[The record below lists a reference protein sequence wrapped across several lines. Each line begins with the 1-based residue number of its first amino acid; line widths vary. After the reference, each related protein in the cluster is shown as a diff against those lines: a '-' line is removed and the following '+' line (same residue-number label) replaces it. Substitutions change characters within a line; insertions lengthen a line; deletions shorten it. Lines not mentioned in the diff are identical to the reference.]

1 MNDIERLKENLNEQ
15 QLEAVTE
22 TEGFVRV
29 IAGAGS
35 GKTKALT
42 QRYAYIVEALGINSS
57 NILCVTFTNKAA
69 QEMRKRVKR
78 LVGENSDLSYIT
90 TYHGFC
96 VRVLR
101 EDINK
106 IKYPKNFI
114 IMDVEDQKTVLR
126 SIYNE
131 LGITSKIF
139 TFKQSLAYIN
149 REKNSLGYLAYVLE
163 SKKSDSENIAEKIFI
178 KYLEKQQRNFALDFA
193 DLINYTIYIF
203 SNNPAILS
211 KWQKRLH
218 YIQVDETQ
226 DSSEKQFYLIEMLSQ
241 FHKNLFV
248 VGDPDQTIYEWR
260 GAKPE
265 ILVDFD
271 KQFVDSKTII
281 MNQNYRS
288 TPNILSLGNHIIKKN
303 KIRVDKDMF
312 TQNPE
317 GVEVVH
323 FHGQNDYEEG
333 LWVAN
338 EIKRLVAEETCKHSD
353 FAILYRA
360 HHISRSIEQSLIREN
375 IPYSVFGGIR
385 FFERKEIKNVL
396 AYLRLIEIEDDFSF
410 LRVVNTPSRGLGKK
424 FIEIVAKIA
433 EKENISLYSA
443 LKENI
448 SQKELSRKGAIEFI
462 ELIEKY
468 KKVKAGLIIS
478 DLVKEI
484 MDESGLSA
492 YYRTDGDTDR
502 LDNIKELQN
511 SIILLE
517 TQDEEP
523 INLTEYLQEIALYT
537 DMDIEDDRN
546 DRVKL
551 MTIHTSKGLEFP
563 YVFLCGFTEG
573 VLPSAMSI
581 KERRAKALEEERR
594 LTYVAIT
601 RAEKAFYMTES
612 EGFNFSTGLNKYPSR
627 FLFEISDNYFVRK
640 GKLCQEIINEAKEQ
654 LKLDATRKLIQ
665 KKFDVGDMV
674 IHLIWKQGKVIEVN
688 EEKGEYQ
695 IEFTE
700 TGKTKPITFE
710 FRGLTKIKKPVE
722 LSAEEEIEKSKSDE
736 DWNSFVENEI
746 KNKGN
751 QKSETIEHQENR
763 VNKQEEKNKVVD
775 KEKKIDKKIQAKI
788 KRFAKKEYLDDKE
801 MRDYVYKNQVVA
813 FLYMITVTDNELEE
827 FSVNQYKND
836 YCMQQ
841 HIYDKNVVAKKYMAS
856 VKDSEIEILAKKDYP
871 FDYEMQQYVYDKQ
884 LDAKQKMSKFE
895 DNHIRKKAISEY
907 PNDYEMQVYSYQKL
921 ISEREE
927 NNDTSKDLIDFEQ
940 KKNEA
945 RKRIADLKEEKAKHE
960 KTELK
965 EQKKVDKFKSDENW
979 NSFIDNEI
987 KIKES
992 KKNQKSEPIKTS
1004 IEEKKELIRK
1014 RIANFKKKKTELE
1027 NIAEENSN
1035 AEVITESD
1043 LNQDC
1048 VRIEKDREA
1057 INNTHREYVK
1067 SMFYNGPENIEKLEE
1082 LITKGYDVSDSIYPI
1097 IRFIERGRTL
1107 EFIQFLIEKGMKIT
1121 INDIKALKENGFFK
1135 SVDFLNAVFS
1145 AEQIDNATLNQIL
1158 KPNEKKAAENLEPKS
1173 EKKEIL
1179 SPTTYKSNG
1188 ENSAKPKDKDKNNL
1202 WSKLKGLWS

>member
-1 MNDIERLKENLNEQ
+1 MIGIEKLKENLNEQ

-126 SIYNE
+126 QVYNE
-131 LGITSKIF
+131 LGLTSKVF
-139 TFKQSLAYIN
+139 TFKQVLRYISKQKTSQ
-149 REKNSLGYLAYVLE
+149 EYLQYILE
-163 SKKSDSENIAEKIFI
+163 SKKKETDNEIEKVFI
-178 KYLEKQQRNFALDFA
+178 RYLEKQQRNFALD
-193 DLINYTIYIF
+193 
-203 SNNPAILS
+203 
-211 KWQKRLH
+211 

-226 DSSEKQFYLIEMLSQ
+226 DSSQKQFMLIEMLSQ

-271 KQFVDSKTII
+271 KQFTDSKTII

-288 TPNILSLGNHIIKKN
+288 TPNILSLGNHIIKNN

-323 FHGQNDYEEG
+323 FHGENDYEEG

-338 EIKRLVAEETCKHSD
+338 EIKRLIADENCKHSD

-360 HHISRSIEQSLIREN
+360 NHISRSIEQSLIREN

-385 FFERKEIKNVL
+385 FFERKEIKDVL
-396 AYLRLIEIEDDFSF
+396 AYLRLIEFEDDFSF

-424 FIEIVAKIA
+424 FIENVAKIA

-443 LKENI
+443 LQQNI
-448 SQKELSRKGAIEFI
+448 SQKDLSRKGAIEFI
-462 ELIEKY
+462 QLIEKY
-468 KKVKAGLIIS
+468 KKAKTDLIIS

-517 TQDEEP
+517 TQDEEQ

-640 GKLCQEIINEAKEQ
+640 GELSQEIINEAKEQ
-654 LKLDATRKLIQ
+654 LKLDASRQLIQ
-665 KKFDVGDMV
+665 KKFDVGDLV
-674 IHLIWKQGKVIEVN
+674 NHLIWKQGKVIEVN

-695 IEFTE
+695 IEFLE
-700 TGKTKPITFE
+700 SGKTKPINFE
-710 FRGLTKIKKPVE
+710 FRGLSKIEKTVE
-722 LSAEEEIEKSKSDE
+722 LTEEEKIEKSKSDE
-736 DWNSFVENEI
+736 DWNSFVENETE
-746 KNKGN
+746 NNGN
-751 QKSETIEHQENR
+751 QKSENEELKKTST
-763 VNKQEEKNKVVD
+763 EEKK
-775 KEKKIDKKIQAKI
+775 
-788 KRFAKKEYLDDKE
+788 
-801 MRDYVYKNQVVA
+801 
-813 FLYMITVTDNELEE
+813 
-827 FSVNQYKND
+827 
-836 YCMQQ
+836 
-841 HIYDKNVVAKKYMAS
+841 
-856 VKDSEIEILAKKDYP
+856 
-871 FDYEMQQYVYDKQ
+871 
-884 LDAKQKMSKFE
+884 
-895 DNHIRKKAISEY
+895 
-907 PNDYEMQVYSYQKL
+907 KL
-921 ISEREE
+921 I
-927 NNDTSKDLIDFEQ
+927 
-940 KKNEA
+940 
-945 RKRIADLKEEKAKHE
+945 RKRIADLKEEKAGLE
-960 KTELK
+960 KIALENSETELIS
-965 EQKKVDKFKSDENW
+965 EPEIIENGTA
-979 NSFIDNEI
+979 EI
-987 KIKES
+987 KE
-992 KKNQKSEPIKTS
+992 T
-1004 IEEKKELIRK
+1004 EE
-1014 RIANFKKKKTELE
+1014 
-1027 NIAEENSN
+1027 
-1035 AEVITESD
+1035 EV
-1043 LNQDC
+1043 
-1048 VRIEKDREA
+1048 
-1057 INNTHREYVK
+1057 
-1067 SMFYNGPENIEKLEE
+1067 
-1082 LITKGYDVSDSIYPI
+1082 
-1097 IRFIERGRTL
+1097 
-1107 EFIQFLIEKGMKIT
+1107 
-1121 INDIKALKENGFFK
+1121 
-1135 SVDFLNAVFS
+1135 
-1145 AEQIDNATLNQIL
+1145 
-1158 KPNEKKAAENLEPKS
+1158 
-1173 EKKEIL
+1173 L
-1179 SPTTYKSNG
+1179 SPTTYKNNG
-1188 ENSAKPKDKDKNNL
+1188 GNPAKTKDNNKNKLWFKLKKL
-1202 WSKLKGLWS
+1202 WS

>member
-1 MNDIERLKENLNEQ
+1 MNGIEKLKENLNEQ

-126 SIYNE
+126 QVYNE
-131 LGITSKIF
+131 LGLTSKVF
-139 TFKQSLAYIN
+139 TFKQVLRYISKQKTSQ
-149 REKNSLGYLAYVLE
+149 EYLQYILE
-163 SKKSDSENIAEKIFI
+163 SKKKETDNEIEKVFI
-178 KYLEKQQRNFALDFA
+178 RYLEKQQRNFALDFD
-193 DLINYTIYIF
+193 DLLNFALYIF
-203 SNNPAILS
+203 VNNPDVLE
-211 KWQKRLH
+211 KWQNRLH

-226 DSSEKQFYLIEMLSQ
+226 DSSQKQFMLIEMLSQ

-288 TPNILSLGNHIIKKN
+288 TPNILSLGNHIIKNN

-323 FHGQNDYEEG
+323 FHGENDYEEG
-333 LWVAN
+333 LWVVN
-338 EIKRLVAEETCKHSD
+338 EVKRLVNDENCKYSD

-360 HHISRSIEQSLIREN
+360 NHISRSIEQSLIREN

-385 FFERKEIKNVL
+385 FFERKEIKDVL
-396 AYLRLIEIEDDFSF
+396 AYLRLIEFEDDFSF
-410 LRVVNTPSRGLGKK
+410 LRIVNTPSRGLGKK
-424 FIEIVAKIA
+424 FIENVAKIA
-433 EKENISLYSA
+433 EKESISLYSA
-443 LKENI
+443 LQQNI
-448 SQKELSRKGAIEFI
+448 TQKDLSRKGAVEFI

-468 KKVKAGLIIS
+468 KKSKADLIIS

-581 KERRAKALEEERR
+581 KERRAKAIEEERR

-627 FLFEISDNYFVRK
+627 FLFEISDNYFVRR
-640 GKLCQEIINEAKEQ
+640 GELSQEIINEAKEQ
-654 LKLDATRKLIQ
+654 LKLDASRQFIQ
-665 KKFDVGDMV
+665 KKFDVGDLV
-674 IHLIWKQGKVIEVN
+674 NHLIWKQGKVIEVN

-695 IEFTE
+695 IEFIE
-700 TGKTKPITFE
+700 TGKTKPINFE
-710 FRGLTKIKKPVE
+710 FRGLTKIEKPTE
-722 LSAEEEIEKSKSDE
+722 LTEEEKIEKSKSDD
-736 DWNSFVENEI
+736 DWNAFVENDI
-746 KNKGN
+746 QIN
-751 QKSETIEHQENR
+751 ETKKTQITEPKENST
-763 VNKQEEKNKVVD
+763 EEK
-775 KEKKIDKKIQAKI
+775 
-788 KRFAKKEYLDDKE
+788 
-801 MRDYVYKNQVVA
+801 
-813 FLYMITVTDNELEE
+813 
-827 FSVNQYKND
+827 
-836 YCMQQ
+836 
-841 HIYDKNVVAKKYMAS
+841 
-856 VKDSEIEILAKKDYP
+856 
-871 FDYEMQQYVYDKQ
+871 
-884 LDAKQKMSKFE
+884 
-895 DNHIRKKAISEY
+895 
-907 PNDYEMQVYSYQKL
+907 
-921 ISEREE
+921 
-927 NNDTSKDLIDFEQ
+927 KDLI
-940 KKNEA
+940 
-945 RKRIADLKEEKAKHE
+945 RKRIADLKVEKSELE
-960 KTELK
+960 KTKSELK
-965 EQKKVDKFKSDENW
+965 TDSEISENGAE
-979 NSFIDNEI
+979 EI
-987 KIKES
+987 EK
-992 KKNQKSEPIKTS
+992 
-1004 IEEKKELIRK
+1004 IEEK
-1014 RIANFKKKKTELE
+1014 
-1027 NIAEENSN
+1027 
-1035 AEVITESD
+1035 
-1043 LNQDC
+1043 
-1048 VRIEKDREA
+1048 
-1057 INNTHREYVK
+1057 
-1067 SMFYNGPENIEKLEE
+1067 
-1082 LITKGYDVSDSIYPI
+1082 
-1097 IRFIERGRTL
+1097 
-1107 EFIQFLIEKGMKIT
+1107 
-1121 INDIKALKENGFFK
+1121 
-1135 SVDFLNAVFS
+1135 
-1145 AEQIDNATLNQIL
+1145 
-1158 KPNEKKAAENLEPKS
+1158 
-1173 EKKEIL
+1173 IL

-1188 ENSAKPKDKDKNNL
+1188 GNSAKPKEKDKNNL

>member
-1 MNDIERLKENLNEQ
+1 MIGIEKLKENLNEQ

-69 QEMRKRVKR
+69 QEMRKRVRR

-106 IKYPKNFI
+106 IGYPKNFI

-126 SIYNE
+126 QVYNE
-131 LGITSKIF
+131 MGLTSKVF
-139 TFKQSLAYIN
+139 TFKQVLRYISKQKASQ
-149 REKNSLGYLAYVLE
+149 EYLQYILE
-163 SKKSDSENIAEKIFI
+163 SKTKETDVEIEKVFI
-178 KYLEKQQRNFALDFA
+178 RYLEKQQRNFALDFD
-193 DLINYTIYIF
+193 DLLNFTLYIF
-203 SNNPAILS
+203 ANNPDILE

-226 DSSEKQFYLIEMLSQ
+226 DSSQKQFMLIEMLSQ

-303 KIRVDKDMF
+303 KIRIDKDMF

-338 EIKRLVAEETCKHSD
+338 EIKRLIAEENCKHSD

-360 HHISRSIEQSLIREN
+360 NHISRSIEQSLIREN

-385 FFERKEIKNVL
+385 FFERKEIKDVL
-396 AYLRLIEIEDDFSF
+396 AYLRLIELGDDFSF
-410 LRVVNTPSRGLGKK
+410 LRVINTPSRGLGKK
-424 FIEIVAKIA
+424 FIENVAKIA

-448 SQKELSRKGAIEFI
+448 SQKDLKRKGAIEFI

-468 KKVKAGLIIS
+468 KKLKVNSIIS
-478 DLVKEI
+478 DLVKDI

-502 LDNIKELQN
+502 LNNIKELQN

-537 DMDIEDDRN
+537 DMDIEDDGN

-640 GKLCQEIINEAKEQ
+640 GKLSQEIIEEAKEQ
-654 LKLDATRKLIQ
+654 LKLGNSRQIIQ
-665 KKFDVGDMV
+665 KKYDVGDMV
-674 IHLIWKQGKVIEVN
+674 NHLIWKKGEVIKVD

-695 IEFTE
+695 IEFIE
-700 TGKTKPITFE
+700 TGKTKPINFE
-710 FRGLTKIKKPVE
+710 YRGLSKIKKAIELHVE
-722 LSAEEEIEKSKSDE
+722 ERTKKSKSDE
-736 DWNSFVENEI
+736 DLNPFVE
-746 KNKGN
+746 
-751 QKSETIEHQENR
+751 SETESNEAEKLKSSAAIEPT
-763 VNKQEEKNKVVD
+763 KP
-775 KEKKIDKKIQAKI
+775 
-788 KRFAKKEYLDDKE
+788 
-801 MRDYVYKNQVVA
+801 
-813 FLYMITVTDNELEE
+813 
-827 FSVNQYKND
+827 S
-836 YCMQQ
+836 
-841 HIYDKNVVAKKYMAS
+841 S
-856 VKDSEIEILAKKDYP
+856 
-871 FDYEMQQYVYDKQ
+871 
-884 LDAKQKMSKFE
+884 
-895 DNHIRKKAISEY
+895 
-907 PNDYEMQVYSYQKL
+907 
-921 ISEREE
+921 EE
-927 NNDTSKDLIDFEQ
+927 N
-940 KKNEA
+940 
-945 RKRIADLKEEKAKHE
+945 
-960 KTELK
+960 
-965 EQKKVDKFKSDENW
+965 
-979 NSFIDNEI
+979 
-987 KIKES
+987 
-992 KKNQKSEPIKTS
+992 
-1004 IEEKKELIRK
+1004 KELISK
-1014 RIANFKKKKTELE
+1014 RVEVAKEELE
-1027 NIAEENSN
+1027 KIELVNAEE
-1035 AEVITESD
+1035 EIITES
-1043 LNQDC
+1043 
-1048 VRIEKDREA
+1048 K
-1057 INNTHREYVK
+1057 IN
-1067 SMFYNGPENIEKLEE
+1067 ENRTAKINESEE
-1082 LITKGYDVSDSIYPI
+1082 EITSP
-1097 IRFIERGRTL
+1097 
-1107 EFIQFLIEKGMKIT
+1107 T
-1121 INDIKALKENGFFK
+1121 INK
-1135 SVDFLNAVFS
+1135 S
-1145 AEQIDNATLNQIL
+1145 
-1158 KPNEKKAAENLEPKS
+1158 
-1173 EKKEIL
+1173 
-1179 SPTTYKSNG
+1179 SN
-1188 ENSAKPKDKDKNNL
+1188 ENSAKPKEKNSL

>member
-1 MNDIERLKENLNEQ
+1 MNGIEKLKENLNEQ
-15 QLEAVTE
+15 QLKAVTE

-126 SIYNE
+126 QVYNE
-131 LGITSKIF
+131 LGLTSKVF
-139 TFKQSLAYIN
+139 TFKQVLRYISKQKASQ
-149 REKNSLGYLAYVLE
+149 EYLQYILE
-163 SKKSDSENIAEKIFI
+163 SKKKETDNEIEKIFI
-178 KYLEKQQRNFALDFA
+178 RYLEKQQRNFALDFD
-193 DLINYTIYIF
+193 DLLNFALYIF
-203 SNNPAILS
+203 VNNPDVLE

-226 DSSEKQFYLIEMLSQ
+226 DSSQKQFMLIEMLSQ

-288 TPNILSLGNHIIKKN
+288 TPNILSLGNHIIKNN
-303 KIRVDKDMF
+303 KVRVDKDMF

-323 FHGQNDYEEG
+323 FHGENDYEEG

-338 EIKRLVAEETCKHSD
+338 EIKRLVKDENCKYSD

-360 HHISRSIEQSLIREN
+360 NHISRSIEQSLIREN
-375 IPYSVFGGIR
+375 ISYSVFGGIR
-385 FFERKEIKNVL
+385 FFERKEIKDVL
-396 AYLRLIEIEDDFSF
+396 AYLRLIEFEDDFSF

-424 FIEIVAKIA
+424 FIENVAKIA
-433 EKENISLYSA
+433 EKESISLYSA
-443 LKENI
+443 LQQNI
-448 SQKELSRKGAIEFI
+448 TDKELSRKGAIEFV

-468 KKVKAGLIIS
+468 KKSKADLIIS

-517 TQDEEP
+517 TQDEEQ

-581 KERRAKALEEERR
+581 KERRAKAIEEERR

-640 GKLCQEIINEAKEQ
+640 GELSQEIINEAKEQ
-654 LKLDATRKLIQ
+654 LKLDASKQLIQ
-665 KKFDVGDMV
+665 KKFNVGDLV
-674 IHLIWKQGKVIEVN
+674 NHLIWKQGKVIEVN

-695 IEFTE
+695 IEFVE
-700 TGKTKPITFE
+700 TGKTKPINFE
-710 FRGLTKIKKPVE
+710 FRGLTKSEKQTE
-722 LSAEEEIEKSKSDE
+722 LTEEEKAEKSKSDE

-746 KNKGN
+746 QIK
-751 QKSETIEHQENR
+751 QSEKPEIPEPDETS
-763 VNKQEEKNKVVD
+763 V
-775 KEKKIDKKIQAKI
+775 KEKK
-788 KRFAKKEYLDDKE
+788 
-801 MRDYVYKNQVVA
+801 
-813 FLYMITVTDNELEE
+813 
-827 FSVNQYKND
+827 
-836 YCMQQ
+836 
-841 HIYDKNVVAKKYMAS
+841 
-856 VKDSEIEILAKKDYP
+856 
-871 FDYEMQQYVYDKQ
+871 
-884 LDAKQKMSKFE
+884 
-895 DNHIRKKAISEY
+895 
-907 PNDYEMQVYSYQKL
+907 
-921 ISEREE
+921 
-927 NNDTSKDLIDFEQ
+927 DLI
-940 KKNEA
+940 
-945 RKRIADLKEEKAKHE
+945 RKRIADLKEEK
-960 KTELK
+960 ELL
-965 EQKKVDKFKSDENW
+965 D
-979 NSFIDNEI
+979 
-987 KIKES
+987 KIKAE
-992 KKNQKSEPIKTS
+992 NIKSE
-1004 IEEKKELIRK
+1004 LI
-1014 RIANFKKKKTELE
+1014 
-1027 NIAEENSN
+1027 
-1035 AEVITESD
+1035 V
-1043 LNQDC
+1043 
-1048 VRIEKDREA
+1048 
-1057 INNTHREYVK
+1057 
-1067 SMFYNGPENIEKLEE
+1067 
-1082 LITKGYDVSDSIYPI
+1082 
-1097 IRFIERGRTL
+1097 
-1107 EFIQFLIEKGMKIT
+1107 
-1121 INDIKALKENGFFK
+1121 
-1135 SVDFLNAVFS
+1135 
-1145 AEQIDNATLNQIL
+1145 
-1158 KPNEKKAAENLEPKS
+1158 EPKKS
-1173 EKKEIL
+1173 EKETTKEQETEENIL
-1179 SPTTYKSNG
+1179 SPTTVPV
-1188 ENSAKPKDKDKNNL
+1188 AQL
-1202 WSKLKGLWS
+1202 C

>member
-1 MNDIERLKENLNEQ
+1 MNGIERLKENLNEQ

-42 QRYAYIVEALGINSS
+42 QRYAYIVEALGISSS

-126 SIYNE
+126 QVYNE
-131 LGITSKIF
+131 LGLTSKVF
-139 TFKQSLAYIN
+139 TFKQVLRYISKQKTSQ
-149 REKNSLGYLAYVLE
+149 EYLQYILE
-163 SKKSDSENIAEKIFI
+163 SKKKETDNEIEKVFI
-178 KYLEKQQRNFALDFA
+178 RYLEKQQRNFALDFD
-193 DLINYTIYIF
+193 DLLNFALYIF
-203 SNNPAILS
+203 VNNPDVLE

-226 DSSEKQFYLIEMLSQ
+226 DSSQKQFMLIEMLSQ

-271 KQFVDSKTII
+271 KQFTDSKTII

-288 TPNILSLGNHIIKKN
+288 TPNILSLGNHIIKNN

-323 FHGQNDYEEG
+323 FHGENDYEEG

-338 EIKRLVAEETCKHSD
+338 EIKRLVNDENCKYSD

-360 HHISRSIEQSLIREN
+360 NHISRSIEQSLIREN

-385 FFERKEIKNVL
+385 FFERKEIKDVL
-396 AYLRLIEIEDDFSF
+396 AYLRLIEFEDDFSF

-424 FIEIVAKIA
+424 FIENVAKIA
-433 EKENISLYSA
+433 EKESISLYSA
-443 LKENI
+443 LQQNI
-448 SQKELSRKGAIEFI
+448 TQKDLSRKGAIEFI

-468 KKVKAGLIIS
+468 KKSKVDLIIS

-640 GKLCQEIINEAKEQ
+640 GELSQEIINEAKEQ
-654 LKLDATRKLIQ
+654 LKLDASRQLIQ
-665 KKFDVGDMV
+665 KKFDVGDLV
-674 IHLIWKQGKVIEVN
+674 NHLIWKQGKVIEVN
-688 EEKGEYQ
+688 EEKGQYQ
-695 IEFTE
+695 IEFVE
-700 TGKTKPITFE
+700 TGKTKPINFE
-710 FRGLTKIKKPVE
+710 FRGLTKIEKPTD
-722 LSAEEEIEKSKSDE
+722 LTKEEKVEKSKSDD
-736 DWNSFVENEI
+736 DWNSFVENNIQINESNKLEI
-746 KNKGN
+746 VENKDNREKEPEENKEINLDKN
-751 QKSETIEHQENR
+751 
-763 VNKQEEKNKVVD
+763 
-775 KEKKIDKKIQAKI
+775 IQAKI
-788 KRFAKKEYLDDKE
+788 KRFAKKEYPDDKE
-801 MRDYVYKNQVVA
+801 MRDYVYKNQVEA
-813 FLYMITVTDNELEE
+813 FLYMSAVTDNELEE
-827 FSVNQYKND
+827 FAINQYKND

-841 HIYDKNVVAKKYMAS
+841 HIYDKNVVAKKYMAT

-884 LDAKQKMSKFE
+884 LDAKQKMSKLE
-895 DNHIRKKAISEY
+895 DSHIRKKAIAEY
-907 PNDYEMQVYSYQKL
+907 PNDYEMQVYSYEKL
-921 ISEREE
+921 ISERKE
-927 NNDTSKDLIDFEQ
+927 NNDNSKELIYFEQ
-940 KKNEA
+940 KKKEA
-945 RKRIADLKEEKAKHE
+945 RKRIADLKEEKAELE
-960 KTELK
+960 KI
-965 EQKKVDKFKSDENW
+965 KVDNSKS
-979 NSFIDNEI
+979 
-987 KIKES
+987 KLL
-992 KKNQKSEPIKTS
+992 SEPK
-1004 IEEKKELIRK
+1004 
-1014 RIANFKKKKTELE
+1014 
-1027 NIAEENSN
+1027 
-1035 AEVITESD
+1035 
-1043 LNQDC
+1043 
-1048 VRIEKDREA
+1048 
-1057 INNTHREYVK
+1057 
-1067 SMFYNGPENIEKLEE
+1067 
-1082 LITKGYDVSDSIYPI
+1082 
-1097 IRFIERGRTL
+1097 
-1107 EFIQFLIEKGMKIT
+1107 
-1121 INDIKALKENGFFK
+1121 
-1135 SVDFLNAVFS
+1135 
-1145 AEQIDNATLNQIL
+1145 
-1158 KPNEKKAAENLEPKS
+1158 KS
-1173 EKKEIL
+1173 EKEIAKEQETEEKIL

-1188 ENSAKPKDKDKNNL
+1188 GNSGTPKDKEKTNL

>member
-1 MNDIERLKENLNEQ
+1 MNGIEKLKENLNEQ
-15 QLEAVTE
+15 QLKAVTE

-126 SIYNE
+126 QVYNE
-131 LGITSKIF
+131 LGLTSKVF
-139 TFKQSLAYIN
+139 TFKQVLRYISKQKASQ
-149 REKNSLGYLAYVLE
+149 EYLQYILE
-163 SKKSDSENIAEKIFI
+163 SKKKETDNEIEKIFI
-178 KYLEKQQRNFALDFA
+178 RYLEKQQRNFALDFD
-193 DLINYTIYIF
+193 DLLNFALYIF
-203 SNNPAILS
+203 VNNPDVLE

-226 DSSEKQFYLIEMLSQ
+226 DSSQKQFMLIEMLSQ

-288 TPNILSLGNHIIKKN
+288 TPNILSLGNHIIKNN
-303 KIRVDKDMF
+303 KVRVDKDMF

-323 FHGQNDYEEG
+323 FHGENDYEEG

-338 EIKRLVAEETCKHSD
+338 EIKRLVKDENCKYSD

-360 HHISRSIEQSLIREN
+360 NHISRSIEQSLIREN
-375 IPYSVFGGIR
+375 ISYSVFGGIR
-385 FFERKEIKNVL
+385 FFERKEIKDVL
-396 AYLRLIEIEDDFSF
+396 AYLRLIEFEDDFSF

-424 FIEIVAKIA
+424 FIENVAKIA
-433 EKENISLYSA
+433 EKESISLYSA
-443 LKENI
+443 LQQNI
-448 SQKELSRKGAIEFI
+448 TDKELSRKGAIEFV

-468 KKVKAGLIIS
+468 KKSKADLIIS

-581 KERRAKALEEERR
+581 KERRAKAIEEERR

-640 GKLCQEIINEAKEQ
+640 GELSQEIINEAKEQ
-654 LKLDATRKLIQ
+654 LKLDASRQLIQ
-665 KKFDVGDMV
+665 KKFDVGDLV
-674 IHLIWKQGKVIEVN
+674 NHLIWKQGKVIEVN

-695 IEFTE
+695 IEFVE
-700 TGKTKPITFE
+700 TGKTKPINFE
-710 FRGLTKIKKPVE
+710 FRGLTKSEKQTE
-722 LSAEEEIEKSKSDE
+722 LTEEEKAEKSKSDE

-746 KNKGN
+746 QIK
-751 QKSETIEHQENR
+751 QSEKPEIPEPDETS
-763 VNKQEEKNKVVD
+763 V
-775 KEKKIDKKIQAKI
+775 KEKK
-788 KRFAKKEYLDDKE
+788 
-801 MRDYVYKNQVVA
+801 
-813 FLYMITVTDNELEE
+813 
-827 FSVNQYKND
+827 
-836 YCMQQ
+836 
-841 HIYDKNVVAKKYMAS
+841 
-856 VKDSEIEILAKKDYP
+856 
-871 FDYEMQQYVYDKQ
+871 
-884 LDAKQKMSKFE
+884 
-895 DNHIRKKAISEY
+895 
-907 PNDYEMQVYSYQKL
+907 
-921 ISEREE
+921 
-927 NNDTSKDLIDFEQ
+927 DLI
-940 KKNEA
+940 
-945 RKRIADLKEEKAKHE
+945 RKRIADLKEEK
-960 KTELK
+960 ELL
-965 EQKKVDKFKSDENW
+965 D
-979 NSFIDNEI
+979 
-987 KIKES
+987 KIKAE
-992 KKNQKSEPIKTS
+992 NIKSE
-1004 IEEKKELIRK
+1004 LI
-1014 RIANFKKKKTELE
+1014 
-1027 NIAEENSN
+1027 
-1035 AEVITESD
+1035 V
-1043 LNQDC
+1043 
-1048 VRIEKDREA
+1048 
-1057 INNTHREYVK
+1057 
-1067 SMFYNGPENIEKLEE
+1067 
-1082 LITKGYDVSDSIYPI
+1082 
-1097 IRFIERGRTL
+1097 
-1107 EFIQFLIEKGMKIT
+1107 
-1121 INDIKALKENGFFK
+1121 
-1135 SVDFLNAVFS
+1135 
-1145 AEQIDNATLNQIL
+1145 
-1158 KPNEKKAAENLEPKS
+1158 EPKKS
-1173 EKKEIL
+1173 EKETTKEQETEENIL
-1179 SPTTYKSNG
+1179 SPTTVPV
-1188 ENSAKPKDKDKNNL
+1188 AQL
-1202 WSKLKGLWS
+1202 C

>member
-1 MNDIERLKENLNEQ
+1 MNSVEKLKENLNEQ

-126 SIYNE
+126 QVYNE
-131 LGITSKIF
+131 LGLTSKVF
-139 TFKQSLAYIN
+139 TFKQVLRYISKQKTSQ
-149 REKNSLGYLAYVLE
+149 EYLQYILE
-163 SKKSDSENIAEKIFI
+163 SKKKETDNEIEKVLIR
-178 KYLEKQQRNFALDFA
+178 YLEKQQRNFALDFD
-193 DLINYTIYIF
+193 DLLNFALYIF
-203 SNNPAILS
+203 VNNPDVLE

-226 DSSEKQFYLIEMLSQ
+226 DSSQKQFMLIEMLSQ

-271 KQFVDSKTII
+271 KQFIDSKTII

-288 TPNILSLGNHIIKKN
+288 TPNILSLGNHIIKNN

-323 FHGQNDYEEG
+323 FHGENDYEEG

-338 EIKRLVAEETCKHSD
+338 EIKRLVNDENCKYSD

-360 HHISRSIEQSLIREN
+360 NHISRSIEQSLIREN

-385 FFERKEIKNVL
+385 FFERKEIKDVL
-396 AYLRLIEIEDDFSF
+396 AYLRLIEFEDDFSF
-410 LRVVNTPSRGLGKK
+410 LRVVNIPSRGLGKK
-424 FIEIVAKIA
+424 FIENVAKIA
-433 EKENISLYSA
+433 EKESISLYSA
-443 LKENI
+443 LQQNI
-448 SQKELSRKGAIEFI
+448 NQKDLNRRGAIDFI
-462 ELIEKY
+462 ELIDKY
-468 KKVKAGLIIS
+468 KKSKADLIIS

-581 KERRAKALEEERR
+581 KERRAKAIEEERR

-640 GKLCQEIINEAKEQ
+640 GELSQEIINEAKEQ
-654 LKLDATRKLIQ
+654 LKLDASRQLIQ
-665 KKFDVGDMV
+665 KKFDVGDLV
-674 IHLIWKQGKVIEVN
+674 NHLIWKQGKVIEVN

-695 IEFTE
+695 IEFVE
-700 TGKTKPITFE
+700 TGKTKPINFE
-710 FRGLTKIKKPVE
+710 FRGLKKIEKQTE
-722 LSAEEEIEKSKSDE
+722 LTEEEKTEKSKADE
-736 DWNSFVENEI
+736 DWNSFVESEI
-746 KNKGN
+746 QIK
-751 QKSETIEHQENR
+751 QSEKPEIPEPEETN
-763 VNKQEEKNKVVD
+763 VEEK
-775 KEKKIDKKIQAKI
+775 
-788 KRFAKKEYLDDKE
+788 
-801 MRDYVYKNQVVA
+801 
-813 FLYMITVTDNELEE
+813 
-827 FSVNQYKND
+827 
-836 YCMQQ
+836 
-841 HIYDKNVVAKKYMAS
+841 
-856 VKDSEIEILAKKDYP
+856 
-871 FDYEMQQYVYDKQ
+871 
-884 LDAKQKMSKFE
+884 
-895 DNHIRKKAISEY
+895 
-907 PNDYEMQVYSYQKL
+907 
-921 ISEREE
+921 
-927 NNDTSKDLIDFEQ
+927 KDLI
-940 KKNEA
+940 
-945 RKRIADLKEEKAKHE
+945 RKRIADLKEEK
-960 KTELK
+960 
-965 EQKKVDKFKSDENW
+965 
-979 NSFIDNEI
+979 I
-987 KIKES
+987 
-992 KKNQKSEPIKTS
+992 KSE
-1004 IEEKKELIRK
+1004 LI
-1014 RIANFKKKKTELE
+1014 
-1027 NIAEENSN
+1027 
-1035 AEVITESD
+1035 V
-1043 LNQDC
+1043 
-1048 VRIEKDREA
+1048 
-1057 INNTHREYVK
+1057 
-1067 SMFYNGPENIEKLEE
+1067 
-1082 LITKGYDVSDSIYPI
+1082 
-1097 IRFIERGRTL
+1097 
-1107 EFIQFLIEKGMKIT
+1107 
-1121 INDIKALKENGFFK
+1121 
-1135 SVDFLNAVFS
+1135 
-1145 AEQIDNATLNQIL
+1145 
-1158 KPNEKKAAENLEPKS
+1158 EPKKS
-1173 EKKEIL
+1173 EKETTKEQETEGKIL

-1188 ENSAKPKDKDKNNL
+1188 GNSAKPKEKDKNNL

>member
-1 MNDIERLKENLNEQ
+1 MNGIEKLKENLNEQ
-15 QLEAVTE
+15 QLQAVTE

-42 QRYAYIVEALGINSS
+42 QRYAYIVEALGINTS

-126 SIYNE
+126 QVYNE
-131 LGITSKIF
+131 LGLTSKEF
-139 TFKQSLAYIN
+139 TFKQVLRYISKQKTSQ
-149 REKNSLGYLAYVLE
+149 EYLQYILE
-163 SKKSDSENIAEKIFI
+163 SKKNETDNEIERIFI
-178 KYLEKQQRNFALDFA
+178 RYLEKQQRNFALDFD
-193 DLINYTIYIF
+193 DLLNFALYIF
-203 SNNPAILS
+203 VNNPDVLE

-226 DSSEKQFYLIEMLSQ
+226 DSSQKQFMLIEMLSQ

-288 TPNILSLGNHIIKKN
+288 TPNILSLGNHIIKNN

-323 FHGQNDYEEG
+323 FHGENDYEEG

-338 EIKRLVAEETCKHSD
+338 EIKRLVKDENCKYSD

-360 HHISRSIEQSLIREN
+360 NHISRSIEQSLIREN

-385 FFERKEIKNVL
+385 FFERKEIKDVL
-396 AYLRLIEIEDDFSF
+396 AYLRLIEFEDDFSF

-424 FIEIVAKIA
+424 FIENVAKIA
-433 EKENISLYSA
+433 EKESISLYSA
-443 LKENI
+443 LQQNI
-448 SQKELSRKGAIEFI
+448 TDKDLSRKGAIEFV

-468 KKVKAGLIIS
+468 KKSKADLIIS

-517 TQDEEP
+517 TQDEEQ

-581 KERRAKALEEERR
+581 KERRAKAIEEERR

-601 RAEKAFYMTES
+601 RAEKALYITES

-627 FLFEISDNYFVRK
+627 FLFEINDNYFVRK
-640 GKLCQEIINEAKEQ
+640 GELSQEIINEAKEQ
-654 LKLDATRKLIQ
+654 LKLDASRQLIQ
-665 KKFDVGDMV
+665 KKFDVGDLV
-674 IHLIWKQGKVIEVN
+674 NHLIWKQGKVIEVN

-695 IEFTE
+695 IEFVE
-700 TGKTKPITFE
+700 TGKTKPINFE
-710 FRGLTKIKKPVE
+710 FRGLTKIEKQTE
-722 LSAEEEIEKSKSDE
+722 LTEEEKTEKSKSDE

-746 KNKGN
+746 QIK
-751 QKSETIEHQENR
+751 QSEKPEIPEPEETS
-763 VNKQEEKNKVVD
+763 VEEK
-775 KEKKIDKKIQAKI
+775 
-788 KRFAKKEYLDDKE
+788 
-801 MRDYVYKNQVVA
+801 
-813 FLYMITVTDNELEE
+813 
-827 FSVNQYKND
+827 
-836 YCMQQ
+836 
-841 HIYDKNVVAKKYMAS
+841 
-856 VKDSEIEILAKKDYP
+856 
-871 FDYEMQQYVYDKQ
+871 
-884 LDAKQKMSKFE
+884 
-895 DNHIRKKAISEY
+895 
-907 PNDYEMQVYSYQKL
+907 
-921 ISEREE
+921 
-927 NNDTSKDLIDFEQ
+927 KDLI
-940 KKNEA
+940 
-945 RKRIADLKEEKAKHE
+945 RKRIADLKEEKESPDNKNAENIKS
-960 KTELK
+960 ELLE
-965 EQKKVDKFKSDENW
+965 EQKKSGKETTNEQETEDK
-979 NSFIDNEI
+979 
-987 KIKES
+987 
-992 KKNQKSEPIKTS
+992 
-1004 IEEKKELIRK
+1004 
-1014 RIANFKKKKTELE
+1014 
-1027 NIAEENSN
+1027 
-1035 AEVITESD
+1035 
-1043 LNQDC
+1043 
-1048 VRIEKDREA
+1048 
-1057 INNTHREYVK
+1057 
-1067 SMFYNGPENIEKLEE
+1067 
-1082 LITKGYDVSDSIYPI
+1082 
-1097 IRFIERGRTL
+1097 
-1107 EFIQFLIEKGMKIT
+1107 
-1121 INDIKALKENGFFK
+1121 
-1135 SVDFLNAVFS
+1135 
-1145 AEQIDNATLNQIL
+1145 
-1158 KPNEKKAAENLEPKS
+1158 
-1173 EKKEIL
+1173 IL
-1179 SPTTYKSNG
+1179 SPITYKNNG
-1188 ENSAKPKDKDKNNL
+1188 GNGAKPKEKDKISL

>member
-1 MNDIERLKENLNEQ
+1 MKIIEKLKENLNEPQ
-15 QLEAVTE
+15 IEAVTE

-78 LVGENSDLSYIT
+78 LIGKNSDLSYIT

-101 EDINK
+101 EEINK

-126 SIYNE
+126 QVYNE
-131 LGITSKIF
+131 LGLTSKVF
-139 TFKQSLAYIN
+139 TFKQVLRYISKQKTSQ
-149 REKNSLGYLAYVLE
+149 EYLQYILE
-163 SKKSDSENIAEKIFI
+163 SKKKETDNEIEKVFI
-178 KYLEKQQRNFALDFA
+178 RYLEKQQRNFALDFD
-193 DLINYTIYIF
+193 DLLNFALYIF
-203 SNNPAILS
+203 VKNPDVLE

-226 DSSEKQFYLIEMLSQ
+226 DSSQKQFMLIEMLSQ

-271 KQFVDSKTII
+271 KQFNDSKTII

-288 TPNILSLGNHIIKKN
+288 TPNILSLGNHIIKNN

-323 FHGQNDYEEG
+323 FHGENDYEEG

-338 EIKRLVAEETCKHSD
+338 EIKRLVTNENCKHSD

-360 HHISRSIEQSLIREN
+360 NHISRSIEQSLIRES

-385 FFERKEIKNVL
+385 FFERKEIKDVL
-396 AYLRLIEIEDDFSF
+396 AYLRLIEFEDDFSF
-410 LRVVNTPSRGLGKK
+410 LRVVNMPSRGLGKK
-424 FIEIVAKIA
+424 FIENVAKIA

-443 LKENI
+443 LQQNI
-448 SQKELSRKGAIEFI
+448 SKKDLSRKGAIEFI

-468 KKVKAGLIIS
+468 KKAKADLIIS

-537 DMDIEDDRN
+537 DMDIDDDRN

-581 KERRAKALEEERR
+581 KERRAKAIEEERR

-627 FLFEISDNYFVRK
+627 FLFEISENYFVRK
-640 GKLCQEIINEAKEQ
+640 GELSQEIINEAKEQ
-654 LKLDATRKLIQ
+654 LNLDASRQLIK
-665 KKFDVGDMV
+665 KKFEVGDYV
-674 IHLIWKQGKVIEVN
+674 NHLIWKQGIIIEVN

-695 IEFTE
+695 IEFLE
-700 TGKTKPITFE
+700 TGKTKPINFE
-710 FRGLTKIKKPVE
+710 YKGLVKIEKPIE
-722 LSAEEEIEKSKSDE
+722 LSEEEKIEKLKAEE
-736 DWNSFVENEI
+736 DWNSFI
-746 KNKGN
+746 
-751 QKSETIEHQENR
+751 
-763 VNKQEEKNKVVD
+763 
-775 KEKKIDKKIQAKI
+775 
-788 KRFAKKEYLDDKE
+788 
-801 MRDYVYKNQVVA
+801 
-813 FLYMITVTDNELEE
+813 
-827 FSVNQYKND
+827 
-836 YCMQQ
+836 
-841 HIYDKNVVAKKYMAS
+841 
-856 VKDSEIEILAKKDYP
+856 
-871 FDYEMQQYVYDKQ
+871 
-884 LDAKQKMSKFE
+884 
-895 DNHIRKKAISEY
+895 
-907 PNDYEMQVYSYQKL
+907 
-921 ISEREE
+921 
-927 NNDTSKDLIDFEQ
+927 
-940 KKNEA
+940 
-945 RKRIADLKEEKAKHE
+945 
-960 KTELK
+960 
-965 EQKKVDKFKSDENW
+965 
-979 NSFIDNEI
+979 
-987 KIKES
+987 
-992 KKNQKSEPIKTS
+992 
-1004 IEEKKELIRK
+1004 
-1014 RIANFKKKKTELE
+1014 
-1027 NIAEENSN
+1027 N
-1035 AEVITESD
+1035 AEY
-1043 LNQDC
+1043 Q
-1048 VRIEKDREA
+1048 EKDELGNHPEKQ
-1057 INNTHREYVK
+1057 INNTKTPLEEIKDEDFEANNEDVELEKEDQSVKTQPKVK
-1067 SMFYNGPENIEKLEE
+1067 SLKL
-1082 LITKGYDVSDSIYPI
+1082 LD
-1097 IRFIERGRTL
+1097 
-1107 EFIQFLIEKGMKIT
+1107 
-1121 INDIKALKENGFFK
+1121 
-1135 SVDFLNAVFS
+1135 
-1145 AEQIDNATLNQIL
+1145 
-1158 KPNEKKAAENLEPKS
+1158 
-1173 EKKEIL
+1173 
-1179 SPTTYKSNG
+1179 
-1188 ENSAKPKDKDKNNL
+1188 
-1202 WSKLKGLWS
+1202 KLKNFWTK

>member
-1 MNDIERLKENLNEQ
+1 MNGIERLKENLNKQ

-126 SIYNE
+126 QVYNE
-131 LGITSKIF
+131 LGLTSKVF
-139 TFKQSLAYIN
+139 TFKQVLRYISKQKSSQ
-149 REKNSLGYLAYVLE
+149 EYLQYILE
-163 SKKSDSENIAEKIFI
+163 SKKKETDNEIEKVFI
-178 KYLEKQQRNFALDFA
+178 RYLEKQQRNFALDFD
-193 DLINYTIYIF
+193 DLLNFALYIF
-203 SNNPAILS
+203 VNNPDVLE

-226 DSSEKQFYLIEMLSQ
+226 DSSQKQFMLIQMLSQ

-271 KQFVDSKTII
+271 KQFTDSKTII

-288 TPNILSLGNHIIKKN
+288 TPNILSLGNHIIKNN

-317 GVEVVH
+317 GVEAVH
-323 FHGQNDYEEG
+323 FHGENDYEEG

-338 EIKRLVAEETCKHSD
+338 EIKRLVNDENCKYSD

-360 HHISRSIEQSLIREN
+360 NHISRSIEQSLIREN

-385 FFERKEIKNVL
+385 FFERKEIKDVL
-396 AYLRLIEIEDDFSF
+396 AYLRLIEFEDDFSF

-424 FIEIVAKIA
+424 FIENVAKIA
-433 EKENISLYSA
+433 EKESISLYSA
-443 LKENI
+443 LQQNI
-448 SQKELSRKGAIEFI
+448 TQKDLSRKGAIQFI

-468 KKVKAGLIIS
+468 KKSKVDLIIS

-484 MDESGLSA
+484 MDESELSA

-601 RAEKAFYMTES
+601 RAQKAFYMTES

-640 GKLCQEIINEAKEQ
+640 GELSQEIINEAKEQ
-654 LKLDATRKLIQ
+654 LKLDASRQLIQ
-665 KKFDVGDMV
+665 KKFDVGDLV
-674 IHLIWKQGKVIEVN
+674 NHLIWKQGKVIEVN

-695 IEFTE
+695 IEFVE
-700 TGKTKPITFE
+700 TGKTKPINFE
-710 FRGLTKIKKPVE
+710 FRGLTKIEKPTD
-722 LSAEEEIEKSKSDE
+722 LTKEEKVEKSKSDD
-736 DWNSFVENEI
+736 DWNSFVEN
-746 KNKGN
+746 
-751 QKSETIEHQENR
+751 
-763 VNKQEEKNKVVD
+763 
-775 KEKKIDKKIQAKI
+775 KIQINKSNKLEIVENKDNSEKEPEENKEINLDKNIQTKI
-788 KRFAKKEYLDDKE
+788 KRFAKKEYPDDKE
-801 MRDYVYKNQVVA
+801 MGDYVYKNQVEA
-813 FLYMITVTDNELEE
+813 FLYMSAVTDNELEE
-827 FSVNQYKND
+827 FAINQYKND

-841 HIYDKNVVAKKYMAS
+841 HIYDKNVVAKKYMAT

-871 FDYEMQQYVYDKQ
+871 LDYEMQQYVYDKQ

-895 DNHIRKKAISEY
+895 DIHIRKKAIAEY
-907 PNDYEMQVYSYQKL
+907 PNDYEMQVYSYEKL
-921 ISEREE
+921 ISERKE
-927 NNDTSKDLIDFEQ
+927 NNDTSKELIDFEQ
-940 KKNEA
+940 KKKEA
-945 RKRIADLKEEKAKHE
+945 RKRIADLKEEKAELE
-960 KTELK
+960 KIKVDNSKSELLSEPKKPEKEIAK
-965 EQKKVDKFKSDENW
+965 EQE
-979 NSFIDNEI
+979 
-987 KIKES
+987 
-992 KKNQKSEPIKTS
+992 
-1004 IEEKKELIRK
+1004 
-1014 RIANFKKKKTELE
+1014 TEG
-1027 NIAEENSN
+1027 
-1035 AEVITESD
+1035 
-1043 LNQDC
+1043 
-1048 VRIEKDREA
+1048 K
-1057 INNTHREYVK
+1057 
-1067 SMFYNGPENIEKLEE
+1067 
-1082 LITKGYDVSDSIYPI
+1082 
-1097 IRFIERGRTL
+1097 
-1107 EFIQFLIEKGMKIT
+1107 
-1121 INDIKALKENGFFK
+1121 
-1135 SVDFLNAVFS
+1135 
-1145 AEQIDNATLNQIL
+1145 
-1158 KPNEKKAAENLEPKS
+1158 
-1173 EKKEIL
+1173 IL
-1179 SPTTYKSNG
+1179 SSTMYKSNG
-1188 ENSAKPKDKDKNNL
+1188 GNSAIPKDKEKNNL

>member
-1 MNDIERLKENLNEQ
+1 MNSVEKLKENLNEQ

-126 SIYNE
+126 QVYNE
-131 LGITSKIF
+131 LGLTSKVF
-139 TFKQSLAYIN
+139 TFKQVLRYISKQKTSQ
-149 REKNSLGYLAYVLE
+149 EYLQYILE
-163 SKKSDSENIAEKIFI
+163 SKKKETDNEIEKVLIR
-178 KYLEKQQRNFALDFA
+178 YLEKQQRNFALDFD
-193 DLINYTIYIF
+193 DLLNFALYIF
-203 SNNPAILS
+203 LNNPDVLE

-226 DSSEKQFYLIEMLSQ
+226 DSSQKQFMLIEMLSQ

-271 KQFVDSKTII
+271 KQFIDSKTII

-288 TPNILSLGNHIIKKN
+288 TPNILSLGNHIIKNN

-323 FHGQNDYEEG
+323 FHGENDYEEG

-338 EIKRLVAEETCKHSD
+338 EIKRLVNDENCKYSD

-360 HHISRSIEQSLIREN
+360 NHISRSIEQSLIREN

-385 FFERKEIKNVL
+385 FFERKEIKDVL
-396 AYLRLIEIEDDFSF
+396 AYLRLIEFEDDFSF

-424 FIEIVAKIA
+424 FIENVAKTA
-433 EKENISLYSA
+433 EKESISLYSA
-443 LKENI
+443 LQQNI
-448 SQKELSRKGAIEFI
+448 NQKDLSRKGAIDFI

-468 KKVKAGLIIS
+468 KKSKADLIIS

-581 KERRAKALEEERR
+581 KERRAKAIEEERR

-640 GKLCQEIINEAKEQ
+640 GELSQEIINEAKEQ
-654 LKLDATRKLIQ
+654 LKLDASRQLIQ
-665 KKFDVGDMV
+665 KKFDVGDLV
-674 IHLIWKQGKVIEVN
+674 NHLIWKQGKVIEVN

-695 IEFTE
+695 IEFVE
-700 TGKTKPITFE
+700 TGKTKPINFE
-710 FRGLTKIKKPVE
+710 FRGLKKIEKQTE
-722 LSAEEEIEKSKSDE
+722 LTEEEKTEKSKADE
-736 DWNSFVENEI
+736 DWNSLVQSEI
-746 KNKGN
+746 QIK
-751 QKSETIEHQENR
+751 QSEKPEIPEPEETN
-763 VNKQEEKNKVVD
+763 VEEKK
-775 KEKKIDKKIQAKI
+775 
-788 KRFAKKEYLDDKE
+788 
-801 MRDYVYKNQVVA
+801 
-813 FLYMITVTDNELEE
+813 T
-827 FSVNQYKND
+827 
-836 YCMQQ
+836 
-841 HIYDKNVVAKKYMAS
+841 
-856 VKDSEIEILAKKDYP
+856 
-871 FDYEMQQYVYDKQ
+871 
-884 LDAKQKMSKFE
+884 
-895 DNHIRKKAISEY
+895 
-907 PNDYEMQVYSYQKL
+907 L
-921 ISEREE
+921 I
-927 NNDTSKDLIDFEQ
+927 
-940 KKNEA
+940 
-945 RKRIADLKEEKAKHE
+945 RKRIADLK
-960 KTELK
+960 
-965 EQKKVDKFKSDENW
+965 DE
-979 NSFIDNEI
+979 
-987 KIKES
+987 KIKS
-992 KKNQKSEPIKTS
+992 
-1004 IEEKKELIRK
+1004 ELI
-1014 RIANFKKKKTELE
+1014 
-1027 NIAEENSN
+1027 
-1035 AEVITESD
+1035 V
-1043 LNQDC
+1043 
-1048 VRIEKDREA
+1048 
-1057 INNTHREYVK
+1057 
-1067 SMFYNGPENIEKLEE
+1067 
-1082 LITKGYDVSDSIYPI
+1082 
-1097 IRFIERGRTL
+1097 
-1107 EFIQFLIEKGMKIT
+1107 
-1121 INDIKALKENGFFK
+1121 
-1135 SVDFLNAVFS
+1135 
-1145 AEQIDNATLNQIL
+1145 
-1158 KPNEKKAAENLEPKS
+1158 EPKKS
-1173 EKKEIL
+1173 EKETTKEQETEEKIL
-1179 SPTTYKSNG
+1179 SPTTYKSNDG
-1188 ENSAKPKDKDKNNL
+1188 NSAKPKEKDENNL

>member
-1 MNDIERLKENLNEQ
+1 MNGIERLKENLNEQ

-126 SIYNE
+126 QVYNE
-131 LGITSKIF
+131 LGLTSKVF
-139 TFKQSLAYIN
+139 TFKQVLRYISKQKTSQ
-149 REKNSLGYLAYVLE
+149 EYLQYILE
-163 SKKSDSENIAEKIFI
+163 SKKKETDNEIEKVFI
-178 KYLEKQQRNFALDFA
+178 RYLEKQQRNFALDFD
-193 DLINYTIYIF
+193 DLLNFALYIF
-203 SNNPAILS
+203 VNNPDVLE

-226 DSSEKQFYLIEMLSQ
+226 DSSQKQFILIEMLSQ

-271 KQFVDSKTII
+271 KQFTDSKTII

-288 TPNILSLGNHIIKKN
+288 TPNILSLGNHIIKNN

-323 FHGQNDYEEG
+323 FHGENDYEEG

-338 EIKRLVAEETCKHSD
+338 EIKRLVNDENRKYSD

-360 HHISRSIEQSLIREN
+360 NHISRSIEQSLIREN
-375 IPYSVFGGIR
+375 IPYSVFGGVR
-385 FFERKEIKNVL
+385 FFERKEIKDVL
-396 AYLRLIEIEDDFSF
+396 AYLRLIEFEDDFSF

-424 FIEIVAKIA
+424 FIENVAKIA
-433 EKENISLYSA
+433 EKNSISLYSA
-443 LKENI
+443 LQQNI
-448 SQKELSRKGAIEFI
+448 TQKDLSRKGAIEFI

-468 KKVKAGLIIS
+468 KKSKVDLIIS

-581 KERRAKALEEERR
+581 KERRAKAIEEERR

-640 GKLCQEIINEAKEQ
+640 GKLSQEIINEAKEQ
-654 LKLDATRKLIQ
+654 LKLDASRQLIQ
-665 KKFDVGDMV
+665 KKFDVGDLV
-674 IHLIWKQGKVIEVN
+674 NHLIWKLGKVIEVN

-695 IEFTE
+695 IEFVE
-700 TGKTKPITFE
+700 TGKTKPINFE
-710 FRGLTKIKKPVE
+710 FRGLTKIEKPTD
-722 LSAEEEIEKSKSDE
+722 LSKEEKVEKSKSD
-736 DWNSFVENEI
+736 DDGNSFVENEI
-746 KNKGN
+746 QINESNKLEIAKNKDN
-751 QKSETIEHQENR
+751 REKEPEENKE
-763 VNKQEEKNKVVD
+763 NNLDKN
-775 KEKKIDKKIQAKI
+775 IQAKI
-788 KRFAKKEYLDDKE
+788 KRLAKKEYPDDKE
-801 MRDYVYKNQVVA
+801 MRDYVYKNQVEA
-813 FLYMITVTDNELEE
+813 FLYMSAVTDNELEE
-827 FSVNQYKND
+827 FAINQYKND

-871 FDYEMQQYVYDKQ
+871 LDYEMQQYVYDKQ
-884 LDAKQKMSKFE
+884 LDSKRKMSKFE
-895 DNHIRKKAISEY
+895 DNHIRKKAIAEY
-907 PNDYEMQVYSYQKL
+907 PNDYEMQVYSYEKL
-921 ISEREE
+921 ISERKE
-927 NNDTSKDLIDFEQ
+927 NNDTSKKLIDFEQ
-940 KKNEA
+940 KKKEA
-945 RKRIADLKEEKAKHE
+945 RKRIADLKEEKA
-960 KTELK
+960 EL
-965 EQKKVDKFKSDENW
+965 EEIKVD
-979 NSFIDNEI
+979 NS
-987 KIKES
+987 
-992 KKNQKSEPIKTS
+992 KSEVLS
-1004 IEEKKELIRK
+1004 
-1014 RIANFKKKKTELE
+1014 
-1027 NIAEENSN
+1027 
-1035 AEVITESD
+1035 
-1043 LNQDC
+1043 
-1048 VRIEKDREA
+1048 
-1057 INNTHREYVK
+1057 
-1067 SMFYNGPENIEKLEE
+1067 
-1082 LITKGYDVSDSIYPI
+1082 
-1097 IRFIERGRTL
+1097 
-1107 EFIQFLIEKGMKIT
+1107 
-1121 INDIKALKENGFFK
+1121 
-1135 SVDFLNAVFS
+1135 
-1145 AEQIDNATLNQIL
+1145 
-1158 KPNEKKAAENLEPKS
+1158 EPKKS
-1173 EKKEIL
+1173 EKEIAKEQGTEEKIL
-1179 SPTTYKSNG
+1179 SPTTVIV
-1188 ENSAKPKDKDKNNL
+1188 AQANN
-1202 WSKLKGLWS
+1202 K

>member
-126 SIYNE
+126 QVYNE
-131 LGITSKIF
+131 LGLTSKVF
-139 TFKQSLAYIN
+139 TFKQVLRYISKQKTSQ
-149 REKNSLGYLAYVLE
+149 EYLQYILE
-163 SKKSDSENIAEKIFI
+163 SKKKETDNEIEKVFI
-178 KYLEKQQRNFALDFA
+178 RYLEKQQRNFALDFD
-193 DLINYTIYIF
+193 DLLNFALYIF
-203 SNNPAILS
+203 VNNPDVLE

-226 DSSEKQFYLIEMLSQ
+226 DSSQKQFMLIEMLSQ

-288 TPNILSLGNHIIKKN
+288 TPNILNLGNHIIKNN
-303 KIRVDKDMF
+303 KVRVDKDMF

-323 FHGQNDYEEG
+323 FHGENDYEEG

-338 EIKRLVAEETCKHSD
+338 EIKRLVKDENCKYSD

-360 HHISRSIEQSLIREN
+360 NYISRSIEQSLIREN

-385 FFERKEIKNVL
+385 FFERKEIKDIL
-396 AYLRLIEIEDDFSF
+396 AYLRLIEFEDDFSF
-410 LRVVNTPSRGLGKK
+410 LRVVNTPSRGLGNK
-424 FIEIVAKIA
+424 FIENVAKIA
-433 EKENISLYSA
+433 EKESISLYSA
-443 LKENI
+443 LQQNI
-448 SQKELSRKGAIEFI
+448 TDKDLNRKGAIEFV

-468 KKVKAGLIIS
+468 KKSKADLIIS

-517 TQDEEP
+517 TLDEEP

-563 YVFLCGFTEG
+563 YVFLSGFTEG
-573 VLPSAMSI
+573 ILPSAMSI
-581 KERRAKALEEERR
+581 KERRAKAIEEERR

-601 RAEKAFYMTES
+601 RAEKALYMTES

-640 GKLCQEIINEAKEQ
+640 GELSQEIINEAKEQ
-654 LKLDATRKLIQ
+654 LKLDASRQLIQ
-665 KKFDVGDMV
+665 KKFEVGDLV
-674 IHLIWKQGKVIEVN
+674 NHLIWKQGKIIEVN
-688 EEKGEYQ
+688 GEKEEYY
-695 IEFTE
+695 IEFVE
-700 TGKTKPITFE
+700 TGKTKPINFE
-710 FRGLTKIKKPVE
+710 FKGLTKIEKPTE
-722 LSAEEEIEKSKSDE
+722 LTDEEKAEKSKSDE
-736 DWNSFVENEI
+736 DWNSFVQSENNINES
-746 KNKGN
+746 N
-751 QKSETIEHQENR
+751 KSEIVEHKENSEKETEE
-763 VNKQEEKNKVVD
+763 NKAINLDKN
-775 KEKKIDKKIQAKI
+775 ILAKI
-788 KRFAKKEYLDDKE
+788 KRFAKKEYPDDKE
-801 MRDYVYKNQVVA
+801 MRDYVYKNQVEA
-813 FLYMITVTDNELEE
+813 FLYMSAVTDNELKE
-827 FSVNQYKND
+827 FAINQYKND

-871 FDYEMQQYVYDKQ
+871 HDYEMQQYVYDKQ
-884 LDAKQKMSKFE
+884 LDAKLKMSKFE
-895 DNHIRKKAISEY
+895 DNHIRKKAVAEY
-907 PNDYEMQVYSYQKL
+907 PNDYEMQIYSYEKF
-921 ISEREE
+921 ISERKE
-927 NNDTSKDLIDFEQ
+927 NNECSKELIDLEQ
-940 KKNEA
+940 KKKEA
-945 RKRIADLKEEKAKHE
+945 RKRIADLKAEMAELEKTKVDNSKYELLSEPKNSEKEIAKEQETEEK
-960 KTELK
+960 T
-965 EQKKVDKFKSDENW
+965 
-979 NSFIDNEI
+979 
-987 KIKES
+987 
-992 KKNQKSEPIKTS
+992 
-1004 IEEKKELIRK
+1004 
-1014 RIANFKKKKTELE
+1014 
-1027 NIAEENSN
+1027 
-1035 AEVITESD
+1035 
-1043 LNQDC
+1043 
-1048 VRIEKDREA
+1048 
-1057 INNTHREYVK
+1057 
-1067 SMFYNGPENIEKLEE
+1067 
-1082 LITKGYDVSDSIYPI
+1082 
-1097 IRFIERGRTL
+1097 
-1107 EFIQFLIEKGMKIT
+1107 
-1121 INDIKALKENGFFK
+1121 
-1135 SVDFLNAVFS
+1135 
-1145 AEQIDNATLNQIL
+1145 
-1158 KPNEKKAAENLEPKS
+1158 
-1173 EKKEIL
+1173 L
-1179 SPTTYKSNG
+1179 SPITNKSNM
-1188 ENSAKPKDKDKNNL
+1188 KDSNISKDNTNNKSLSWWKKL
-1202 WSKLKGLWS
+1202 WS

>member
-1 MNDIERLKENLNEQ
+1 MNSVEKLKENLNEQ

-126 SIYNE
+126 QVYNE
-131 LGITSKIF
+131 LGLTSKVF
-139 TFKQSLAYIN
+139 TFKQVLRYISKQKTSQ
-149 REKNSLGYLAYVLE
+149 EYLQYILE
-163 SKKSDSENIAEKIFI
+163 SKKKETDNEIEKVLIR
-178 KYLEKQQRNFALDFA
+178 YLEKQQRNFALDFD
-193 DLINYTIYIF
+193 DLLNFALYIF
-203 SNNPAILS
+203 VNNPDVLE

-226 DSSEKQFYLIEMLSQ
+226 DSSQKQFMLIEMLSQ

-271 KQFVDSKTII
+271 KQFIDSKTII

-288 TPNILSLGNHIIKKN
+288 TPNILSLGNHIIKNN

-323 FHGQNDYEEG
+323 FHGENDYEEG

-338 EIKRLVAEETCKHSD
+338 EIKRLVNDENCKYSD

-360 HHISRSIEQSLIREN
+360 NHISRSIEQSLIREN

-385 FFERKEIKNVL
+385 FFERKEIKDVL
-396 AYLRLIEIEDDFSF
+396 AYLRLIEFEDDFSF

-424 FIEIVAKIA
+424 FIENVAKTA
-433 EKENISLYSA
+433 EKESISLYSA
-443 LKENI
+443 LQQNI
-448 SQKELSRKGAIEFI
+448 NQKDLSRKGAIDFI

-468 KKVKAGLIIS
+468 KKSKADLIIS

-581 KERRAKALEEERR
+581 KERRAKAIEEERR

-640 GKLCQEIINEAKEQ
+640 GELSQEIINEAKEQ
-654 LKLDATRKLIQ
+654 LKLDASRQLIQ
-665 KKFDVGDMV
+665 KKFDVGDLV
-674 IHLIWKQGKVIEVN
+674 NHLIWKQGKVIEVN

-695 IEFTE
+695 IEFVE
-700 TGKTKPITFE
+700 TGKTKPINFE
-710 FRGLTKIKKPVE
+710 FRGLKKIEKQTE
-722 LSAEEEIEKSKSDE
+722 LTEEEKTEKSKADE
-736 DWNSFVENEI
+736 DWNSFVESEI
-746 KNKGN
+746 QIK
-751 QKSETIEHQENR
+751 QSEKPEIPEPEETN
-763 VNKQEEKNKVVD
+763 VEEK
-775 KEKKIDKKIQAKI
+775 
-788 KRFAKKEYLDDKE
+788 
-801 MRDYVYKNQVVA
+801 
-813 FLYMITVTDNELEE
+813 
-827 FSVNQYKND
+827 
-836 YCMQQ
+836 
-841 HIYDKNVVAKKYMAS
+841 
-856 VKDSEIEILAKKDYP
+856 
-871 FDYEMQQYVYDKQ
+871 
-884 LDAKQKMSKFE
+884 
-895 DNHIRKKAISEY
+895 
-907 PNDYEMQVYSYQKL
+907 
-921 ISEREE
+921 
-927 NNDTSKDLIDFEQ
+927 KDLI
-940 KKNEA
+940 
-945 RKRIADLKEEKAKHE
+945 RKRIADLKEEK
-960 KTELK
+960 
-965 EQKKVDKFKSDENW
+965 
-979 NSFIDNEI
+979 I
-987 KIKES
+987 
-992 KKNQKSEPIKTS
+992 KSE
-1004 IEEKKELIRK
+1004 LI
-1014 RIANFKKKKTELE
+1014 
-1027 NIAEENSN
+1027 
-1035 AEVITESD
+1035 V
-1043 LNQDC
+1043 
-1048 VRIEKDREA
+1048 
-1057 INNTHREYVK
+1057 
-1067 SMFYNGPENIEKLEE
+1067 
-1082 LITKGYDVSDSIYPI
+1082 
-1097 IRFIERGRTL
+1097 
-1107 EFIQFLIEKGMKIT
+1107 
-1121 INDIKALKENGFFK
+1121 
-1135 SVDFLNAVFS
+1135 
-1145 AEQIDNATLNQIL
+1145 
-1158 KPNEKKAAENLEPKS
+1158 EPKKS
-1173 EKKEIL
+1173 EKETTKEQETEGKIL

-1188 ENSAKPKDKDKNNL
+1188 GNSAKPKEKDKNNL

>member
-1 MNDIERLKENLNEQ
+1 MNNLKKGLNKE

-42 QRYAYIVEALGINSS
+42 SRYAYIVEELGINSS

-96 VRVLR
+96 VKVLR

-114 IMDVEDQKTVLR
+114 IMDIEDQKTVLR
-126 SIYNE
+126 QVFNE
-131 LGITSKIF
+131 LGLTSKVF
-139 TFKQSLAYIN
+139 TFKQVLRYISKQKTSQ
-149 REKNSLGYLAYVLE
+149 EYLQYILE
-163 SKKSDSENIAEKIFI
+163 SKKKETDNEIEKVFI
-178 KYLEKQQRNFALDFA
+178 RYLEKQQRNFALDFD
-193 DLINYTIYIF
+193 DLLNFALYIF
-203 SNNPAILS
+203 VNNPDVLE

-226 DSSEKQFYLIEMLSQ
+226 DSSQKQFMLIEMLSQ

-271 KQFVDSKTII
+271 KQFPDSKTII

-288 TPNILSLGNHIIKKN
+288 TPNILNLGNHIIKNN

-312 TQNPE
+312 TKNSE

-338 EIKRLVAEETCKHSD
+338 EIKRLVADETCKHSD

-360 HHISRSIEQSLIREN
+360 NHISRSIEQSLIREN
-375 IPYSVFGGIR
+375 VPYSIFGGIR
-385 FFERKEIKNVL
+385 FFERKEIKDVL
-396 AYLRLIEIEDDFSF
+396 SYLRLIEFRDDFSF

-424 FIEIVAKIA
+424 FIENVAKIA
-433 EKENISLYSA
+433 ERENISLYSA
-443 LKENI
+443 LKGNI
-448 SQKELSRKGAIEFI
+448 SQKDLSRKGAIEFI
-462 ELIEKY
+462 DLIEKY
-468 KKVKAGLIIS
+468 KKSKNDLIIS

-517 TQDEEP
+517 TQDEEQ

-581 KERRAKALEEERR
+581 KERRAKAIEEERR
-594 LTYVAIT
+594 LAYVAIT

-640 GKLCQEIINEAKEQ
+640 GELSQEIIDEAKEQ
-654 LKLDATRKLIQ
+654 LKLDSTRQSIQ
-665 KKFDVGDMV
+665 KKFNVGDIV
-674 IHLIWKQGKVIEVN
+674 NHRIWNQGKIIEVN

-695 IEFTE
+695 VEFLE
-700 TGKTKPITFE
+700 TGKTKPINFE
-710 FRGLTKIKKPVE
+710 FRGLVKEGSFKSSAKKIKKETEKEEVE
-722 LSAEEEIEKSKSDE
+722 TNLVEKPNAIEEVKSEEKEPEIEKK
-736 DWNSFVENEI
+736 I
-746 KNKGN
+746 K
-751 QKSETIEHQENR
+751 
-763 VNKQEEKNKVVD
+763 
-775 KEKKIDKKIQAKI
+775 AKI
-788 KRFAKKEYLDDKE
+788 KRFAKKEYPEDKE
-801 MRDYVYKNQVVA
+801 MRDHIYKNQVKA
-813 FLYMITVTDNELEE
+813 FLYMETVSDMELKEYAIGE
-827 FSVNQYKND
+827 YKND
-836 YCMQQ
+836 YDMQQ
-841 HIYDKNVVAKKYMAS
+841 HIYDKNVIAKEYMNS
-856 VKDSEIEILAKKDYP
+856 VVDTEIKEIAMQDFPKDY
-871 FDYEMQQYVYDKQ
+871 DMQQHIYDKQ
-884 LDAKQKMSKFE
+884 LSAKKEMSEIPNSSTKE
-895 DNHIRKKAISEY
+895 NAISDY
-907 PNDYEMQVYSYQKL
+907 PKDYDMQIYVYAK
-921 ISEREE
+921 
-927 NNDTSKDLIDFEQ
+927 
-940 KKNEA
+940 
-945 RKRIADLKEEKAKHE
+945 LKEEEKEEETTDNIEVELVKAE
-960 KTELK
+960 TEEEQQKEIIRNRITALK
-965 EQKKVDKFKSDENW
+965 D
-979 NSFIDNEI
+979 
-987 KIKES
+987 
-992 KKNQKSEPIKTS
+992 
-1004 IEEKKELIRK
+1004 EKKELEQNTIK
-1014 RIANFKKKKTELE
+1014 NKTVSETNK
-1027 NIAEENSN
+1027 NIDA
-1035 AEVITESD
+1035 
-1043 LNQDC
+1043 
-1048 VRIEKDREA
+1048 
-1057 INNTHREYVK
+1057 
-1067 SMFYNGPENIEKLEE
+1067 
-1082 LITKGYDVSDSIYPI
+1082 
-1097 IRFIERGRTL
+1097 
-1107 EFIQFLIEKGMKIT
+1107 
-1121 INDIKALKENGFFK
+1121 
-1135 SVDFLNAVFS
+1135 
-1145 AEQIDNATLNQIL
+1145 
-1158 KPNEKKAAENLEPKS
+1158 EKKVVKE
-1173 EKKEIL
+1173 EIL
-1179 SPTTYKSNG
+1179 SPTMAIVNTG
-1188 ENSAKPKDKDKNNL
+1188 I
-1202 WSKLKGLWS
+1202 WSKIKGLFK

>member
-126 SIYNE
+126 QVYNE
-131 LGITSKIF
+131 LGLTSKVF
-139 TFKQSLAYIN
+139 TFKQVLRYISKQKTSLEYLQYI
-149 REKNSLGYLAYVLE
+149 LE
-163 SKKSDSENIAEKIFI
+163 SKKKETDNEIEKVFI
-178 KYLEKQQRNFALDFA
+178 RYLEKQQRNFALDFD
-193 DLINYTIYIF
+193 DLLNFALYIF
-203 SNNPAILS
+203 VNNPEVLE

-226 DSSEKQFYLIEMLSQ
+226 DSSQKQFMLIEMLSQ

-288 TPNILSLGNHIIKKN
+288 TPNILNLGNHIIKNN
-303 KIRVDKDMF
+303 KVRVDKDMF

-323 FHGQNDYEEG
+323 FHGENDYEEG

-338 EIKRLVAEETCKHSD
+338 EIKRLVKDENCKYSD

-360 HHISRSIEQSLIREN
+360 NYISRSIEQSQIREN

-385 FFERKEIKNVL
+385 FFERKEIKDIL
-396 AYLRLIEIEDDFSF
+396 AYLRLIEFEDDFSF
-410 LRVVNTPSRGLGKK
+410 LRVVNTPSRGLGNK
-424 FIEIVAKIA
+424 FIENVAKIA
-433 EKENISLYSA
+433 EKESISLYSA
-443 LKENI
+443 LQQNI
-448 SQKELSRKGAIEFI
+448 TDKDLNRKGAIEFV

-468 KKVKAGLIIS
+468 KKSKADLIIS

-517 TQDEEP
+517 TLDEEP

-581 KERRAKALEEERR
+581 KERRAKAIEEERR

-601 RAEKAFYMTES
+601 RAEKALYMTES
-612 EGFNFSTGLNKYPSR
+612 EGFNFSTGLNKYPSS

-640 GKLCQEIINEAKEQ
+640 GELSQEIINEAKEQ
-654 LKLDATRKLIQ
+654 LKLDASRQLIQ
-665 KKFDVGDMV
+665 KKFEVGDLV
-674 IHLIWKQGKVIEVN
+674 NHLIWKQGKIIEVN
-688 EEKGEYQ
+688 EEKEEYY
-695 IEFTE
+695 IEFVE
-700 TGKTKPITFE
+700 TGKTKPINFE
-710 FRGLTKIKKPVE
+710 FKGLTKIEKPTE
-722 LSAEEEIEKSKSDE
+722 LTDEEKAEKSKSDE
-736 DWNSFVENEI
+736 DWNSFVQSENNINES
-746 KNKGN
+746 N
-751 QKSETIEHQENR
+751 KSEIVEHKENSEKETEE
-763 VNKQEEKNKVVD
+763 NKAINLDKN
-775 KEKKIDKKIQAKI
+775 ILAKI
-788 KRFAKKEYLDDKE
+788 KRFAKKEYPDDKE
-801 MRDYVYKNQVVA
+801 MRDYVYKNQVEA
-813 FLYMITVTDNELEE
+813 FLYMSAVTDNELKE
-827 FSVNQYKND
+827 FAINQYKND

-871 FDYEMQQYVYDKQ
+871 HDYEMQQYVYDKQ
-884 LDAKQKMSKFE
+884 LDAKLKMSKFE
-895 DNHIRKKAISEY
+895 DNHIRKKAVAEY
-907 PNDYEMQVYSYQKL
+907 PNDYEMQIYSYEKF
-921 ISEREE
+921 ISERKE
-927 NNDTSKDLIDFEQ
+927 NNECSKELIDLEQ
-940 KKNEA
+940 KKKEA
-945 RKRIADLKEEKAKHE
+945 RKRIADLKAEKAELEKTKVDNSKYELLSEPKNSEKEIAKEQETEEK
-960 KTELK
+960 T
-965 EQKKVDKFKSDENW
+965 
-979 NSFIDNEI
+979 
-987 KIKES
+987 
-992 KKNQKSEPIKTS
+992 
-1004 IEEKKELIRK
+1004 
-1014 RIANFKKKKTELE
+1014 
-1027 NIAEENSN
+1027 
-1035 AEVITESD
+1035 
-1043 LNQDC
+1043 
-1048 VRIEKDREA
+1048 
-1057 INNTHREYVK
+1057 
-1067 SMFYNGPENIEKLEE
+1067 
-1082 LITKGYDVSDSIYPI
+1082 
-1097 IRFIERGRTL
+1097 
-1107 EFIQFLIEKGMKIT
+1107 
-1121 INDIKALKENGFFK
+1121 
-1135 SVDFLNAVFS
+1135 
-1145 AEQIDNATLNQIL
+1145 
-1158 KPNEKKAAENLEPKS
+1158 
-1173 EKKEIL
+1173 L
-1179 SPTTYKSNG
+1179 SPITNKSNM
-1188 ENSAKPKDKDKNNL
+1188 KDSNISKDNTNNKSLSWWKKL
-1202 WSKLKGLWS
+1202 WS

>member
-1 MNDIERLKENLNEQ
+1 MNGIEKLKENLNEQ

-126 SIYNE
+126 QVYNE
-131 LGITSKIF
+131 LGLTSKVF
-139 TFKQSLAYIN
+139 TFKQVLRYISKQKTSQ
-149 REKNSLGYLAYVLE
+149 EYLQYILE
-163 SKKSDSENIAEKIFI
+163 SKKKETDNEIEKIFI
-178 KYLEKQQRNFALDFA
+178 RYLEKQQRNFALDFD
-193 DLINYTIYIF
+193 DLLNFALYIF
-203 SNNPAILS
+203 VNNPDVLE

-226 DSSEKQFYLIEMLSQ
+226 DSSQKQFMLIEMLSQ

-271 KQFVDSKTII
+271 KQFIDSKTII

-338 EIKRLVAEETCKHSD
+338 EIKRLVTDENCNHLD

-360 HHISRSIEQSLIREN
+360 NHISRSIEQSLIREN

-385 FFERKEIKNVL
+385 FFERKEIKDVL
-396 AYLRLIEIEDDFSF
+396 AYLRLMEFEDDFSF

-424 FIEIVAKIA
+424 FIENVAKIA

-448 SQKELSRKGAIEFI
+448 SQKDLSRKGAIAFI

-468 KKVKAGLIIS
+468 KKVKTNLIIS

-502 LDNIKELQN
+502 LDNIKELQS

-581 KERRAKALEEERR
+581 KERRVKALEEERR

-627 FLFEISDNYFVRK
+627 FLFEINDNYFVRK
-640 GKLCQEIINEAKEQ
+640 GELSQEIINEAKDQ
-654 LKLDATRKLIQ
+654 LMLNAISQTIK
-665 KKFDVGDMV
+665 KKFNVGDIV
-674 IHLIWKQGKVIEVN
+674 NHLIWKQGKVIEVN

-700 TGKTKPITFE
+700 IGKTKPINFE
-710 FRGLTKIKKPVE
+710 FKGLTKIEKTLE
-722 LSAEEEIEKSKSDE
+722 LTEEEKIEKAKSDE
-736 DWNSFVENEI
+736 DWNSFIEGEIENS
-746 KNKGN
+746 NS
-751 QKSETIEHQENR
+751 QKLQTIQQTEANT
-763 VNKQEEKNKVVD
+763 
-775 KEKKIDKKIQAKI
+775 KEKKDEIKKI
-788 KRFAKKEYLDDKE
+788 
-801 MRDYVYKNQVVA
+801 
-813 FLYMITVTDNELEE
+813 VT
-827 FSVNQYKND
+827 
-836 YCMQQ
+836 
-841 HIYDKNVVAKKYMAS
+841 
-856 VKDSEIEILAKKDYP
+856 
-871 FDYEMQQYVYDKQ
+871 
-884 LDAKQKMSKFE
+884 
-895 DNHIRKKAISEY
+895 
-907 PNDYEMQVYSYQKL
+907 
-921 ISEREE
+921 
-927 NNDTSKDLIDFEQ
+927 
-940 KKNEA
+940 
-945 RKRIADLKEEKAKHE
+945 DLKEEKTDFGEVVSEESELLTEPKNVENETPELNKIEKEIISPIANKSGDSNDVKSKE
-960 KTELK
+960 KT
-965 EQKKVDKFKSDENW
+965 
-979 NSFIDNEI
+979 
-987 KIKES
+987 
-992 KKNQKSEPIKTS
+992 
-1004 IEEKKELIRK
+1004 
-1014 RIANFKKKKTELE
+1014 
-1027 NIAEENSN
+1027 
-1035 AEVITESD
+1035 
-1043 LNQDC
+1043 
-1048 VRIEKDREA
+1048 
-1057 INNTHREYVK
+1057 
-1067 SMFYNGPENIEKLEE
+1067 
-1082 LITKGYDVSDSIYPI
+1082 
-1097 IRFIERGRTL
+1097 
-1107 EFIQFLIEKGMKIT
+1107 
-1121 INDIKALKENGFFK
+1121 
-1135 SVDFLNAVFS
+1135 
-1145 AEQIDNATLNQIL
+1145 
-1158 KPNEKKAAENLEPKS
+1158 
-1173 EKKEIL
+1173 
-1179 SPTTYKSNG
+1179 
-1188 ENSAKPKDKDKNNL
+1188 KNNL
-1202 WSKLKGLWS
+1202 WSKLKDLWT

>member
-1 MNDIERLKENLNEQ
+1 MNGIERLKENLNEQ

-126 SIYNE
+126 QVYNE
-131 LGITSKIF
+131 LGLTSKVF
-139 TFKQSLAYIN
+139 TFKQVLRYISKQKTSQ
-149 REKNSLGYLAYVLE
+149 EYLQYILE
-163 SKKSDSENIAEKIFI
+163 SKKKETDNEIEKVFI
-178 KYLEKQQRNFALDFA
+178 RYLEKQQRNFALDFD
-193 DLINYTIYIF
+193 DLLNFALYIF
-203 SNNPAILS
+203 VNNPDVLE

-226 DSSEKQFYLIEMLSQ
+226 DSSQKQFMLIEMLSQ

-271 KQFVDSKTII
+271 KQFTDSKTII

-288 TPNILSLGNHIIKKN
+288 TPNILSLGNHIIKNN

-338 EIKRLVAEETCKHSD
+338 EIKRLVNDENCKYSD

-360 HHISRSIEQSLIREN
+360 NHISRSIEQSLIREN

-385 FFERKEIKNVL
+385 FFERKEIKDVL
-396 AYLRLIEIEDDFSF
+396 AYLRLIEFEDDFSF
-410 LRVVNTPSRGLGKK
+410 LRVVNTTRRGLGKT
-424 FIEIVAKIA
+424 FIENVAKIA
-433 EKENISLYSA
+433 EKESISLYSA
-443 LKENI
+443 LRQNI
-448 SQKELSRKGAIEFI
+448 TQKDLSRKGAIEFI

-468 KKVKAGLIIS
+468 KKSKVDLIIS

-551 MTIHTSKGLEFP
+551 MTIHTSKSLEFP

-581 KERRAKALEEERR
+581 KERRAKAIEEERR

-640 GKLCQEIINEAKEQ
+640 GELSQEIINEAKEQ
-654 LKLDATRKLIQ
+654 LKLDASRQLIQ
-665 KKFDVGDMV
+665 KKFEVGDLV
-674 IHLIWKQGKVIEVN
+674 NHLIWKQGKVIEVN

-695 IEFTE
+695 IEFIETE
-700 TGKTKPITFE
+700 KTKPINFE
-710 FRGLTKIKKPVE
+710 FRGLTKIEKPTD
-722 LSAEEEIEKSKSDE
+722 LTEEEKDEKSKSDD
-736 DWNSFVENEI
+736 DWNSLVENE
-746 KNKGN
+746 N
-751 QKSETIEHQENR
+751 QINESNKSEIVEHKNNSEKEPEENKAI
-763 VNKQEEKNKVVD
+763 NLDKN
-775 KEKKIDKKIQAKI
+775 IQAKI
-788 KRFAKKEYLDDKE
+788 KRFAKKEYPDDKE
-801 MRDYVYKNQVVA
+801 MRDYVYKNQVEA
-813 FLYMITVTDNELEE
+813 FLYMSAVTDDELKE
-827 FSVNQYKND
+827 FAINQYKND

-871 FDYEMQQYVYDKQ
+871 LDYEMQQYVYDKQ
-884 LDAKQKMSKFE
+884 LDAKLKMSKFE
-895 DNHIRKKAISEY
+895 DSHIREKAIAEY
-907 PNDYEMQVYSYQKL
+907 PNDYEMQVYSYEKL
-921 ISEREE
+921 ITERKE
-927 NNDTSKDLIDFEQ
+927 NNDSSKELIDFEQ
-940 KKNEA
+940 KKKEA
-945 RKRIADLKEEKAKHE
+945 RKRIADLKEEKAELE
-960 KTELK
+960 KTKVDNSESELLSKPKNSEKEIAK
-965 EQKKVDKFKSDENW
+965 EQE
-979 NSFIDNEI
+979 
-987 KIKES
+987 
-992 KKNQKSEPIKTS
+992 T
-1004 IEEKKELIRK
+1004 EEK
-1014 RIANFKKKKTELE
+1014 
-1027 NIAEENSN
+1027 
-1035 AEVITESD
+1035 
-1043 LNQDC
+1043 
-1048 VRIEKDREA
+1048 
-1057 INNTHREYVK
+1057 
-1067 SMFYNGPENIEKLEE
+1067 
-1082 LITKGYDVSDSIYPI
+1082 
-1097 IRFIERGRTL
+1097 
-1107 EFIQFLIEKGMKIT
+1107 
-1121 INDIKALKENGFFK
+1121 
-1135 SVDFLNAVFS
+1135 
-1145 AEQIDNATLNQIL
+1145 
-1158 KPNEKKAAENLEPKS
+1158 
-1173 EKKEIL
+1173 IL
-1179 SPTTYKSNG
+1179 SPTMHKSNG
-1188 ENSAKPKDKDKNNL
+1188 GVSDKSNDSSTNKSQSWWKKL
-1202 WSKLKGLWS
+1202 WS